1 MYNYKYI
8 SLATLPFILYVS
20 ALFAYLMNWISGFQF
35 VLANL
40 IATLIVLVSLLVF
53 RNVKKWD
60 KVFLGVGVVMLA
72 LLLFEYSLINYEKV
86 TYEVVAEHDPV
97 LVNPDS
103 GIYVLVVYSELGT
116 YIEDATEMK
125 EVMQQGIQGEI
136 LTMQKINNRMRY
148 TSKNQELLSYIKSA
162 NEPFQQMA
170 DNVNAY
176 LQVESPFVDTFLQ
189 RDDVDGDS
197 AGLALALNG
206 LFEQGLFENEQRISV
221 TGAIDAKGNVKEIG
235 SADAKTLIAAK
246 NGFSY
251 ILMPSENV
259 AEAEKAKL
267 MNALAIDII
276 GVDHIDEAVREITR
290 INNTR

>member
-1 MYNYKYI
+1 MNDYKYI
-8 SLATLPFILYVS
+8 SLASLPFILYVS
-20 ALFAYLMNWISGFQF
+20 ALFAYLMNWISGYQF
-35 VLANL
+35 VLANFV
-40 IATLIVLVSLLVF
+40 ATLIVLVSLLVF

-72 LLLFEYSLINYEKV
+72 LLLFDYSLINYEKI
-86 TYEVVAEHDPV
+86 TYEVVAESDPV

-116 YIEDATEMK
+116 YIEDATKMK
-125 EVMQQGIQGEI
+125 EVMQQGILGEI

-148 TSKNQELLSYIKSA
+148 ISKNQELLSYIKSA

-206 LFEQGLFENEQRISV
+206 LFEQGLFENEQRIAV

-246 NGFSY
+246 NAFSY

-276 GVDHIDEAVREITR
+276 GVDHIDEAVREINWL
-290 INNTR
+290 NNTR